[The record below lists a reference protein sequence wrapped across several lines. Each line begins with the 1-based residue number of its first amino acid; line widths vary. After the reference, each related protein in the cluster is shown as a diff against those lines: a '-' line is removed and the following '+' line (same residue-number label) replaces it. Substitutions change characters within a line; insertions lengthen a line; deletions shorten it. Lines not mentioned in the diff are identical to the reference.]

1 VDYRWDFSPV
11 WRNWPAL
18 AEGVGVTVALS
29 MASILL
35 GLILAG
41 LLTVLR
47 KSSVPPAVWVARG
60 LIEVFRDL
68 PVLVVL
74 VWLFY
79 CLPIFVGNEIRPSP
93 FLVAVLG
100 LGLNFAA
107 LQAEIFRSGVEAI
120 PEREIE
126 VARTLGFSRWQ
137 ITRYIIIPQAVW
149 RTLAPTLG
157 QAVNTMKLSSLAS
170 FISVG
175 ELFHATTFLIQDTY
189 RPLEFYTVLAALYLV
204 IIMPLAIT
212 IQRLE
217 HRLEMRFASD

>member
-1 VDYRWDFSPV
+1 MDYLWDFSSV
-11 WRNWPAL
+11 WRSWPAL
-18 AEGVGVTVALS
+18 VEGVSVTVALS
-29 MASILL
+29 VASILM
-35 GLILAG
+35 GLMLAG
-41 LLTVLR
+41 ILTVLR
-47 KSSVPPAVWVARG
+47 KSRIAPTVWFARG
-60 LIEVFRDL
+60 FIEVFRDL

-79 CLPIFVGNEIRPSP
+79 CLPIFIGHGISLSP
-93 FLVAVLG
+93 FVVAVIG

-126 VARTLGFSRWQ
+126 VARTLGFTRYQ
-137 ITRYIIIPQAVW
+137 IARYIIVPQALW
-149 RTLAPTLG
+149 RTLAPMLG
-157 QAVNTMKLSSLAS
+157 QAVNTLKLSSLAS

-175 ELFHATTFLIQDTY
+175 DLFHTTTFLIQETY
-189 RPLEFYTVLAALYLV
+189 RPLEFYTVLAALYLA

-217 HRLEMRFASD
+217 RRLELRFASD

>member
-1 VDYRWDFSPV
+1 MDYRWDFSSV
-11 WRNWPAL
+11 WRNWPQL
-18 AEGVGVTVALS
+18 AEGVGITIALS
-29 MASILL
+29 IASILL
-35 GLILAG
+35 GLVLAG
-41 LLTVLR
+41 LLTLLR
-47 KSSVPPAVWVARG
+47 KSRLSPATWTARAF
-60 LIEVFRDL
+60 IEVFRDL

-79 CLPIFVGNEIRPSP
+79 CLPIFLGNDLRFSP

-126 VARTLGFSRWQ
+126 VARTLGFNRWQ
-137 ITRYIIIPQAVW
+137 IARYIIIPQALW

-157 QAVNTMKLSSLAS
+157 QAVNTLKLSSLAS

-175 ELFHATTFLIQDTY
+175 ELFHTTTFLIQDTY
-189 RPLEFYTVLAALYLV
+189 RPLEFYTVLAGLYLV

-217 HRLEMRFASD
+217 RNLELRFASD